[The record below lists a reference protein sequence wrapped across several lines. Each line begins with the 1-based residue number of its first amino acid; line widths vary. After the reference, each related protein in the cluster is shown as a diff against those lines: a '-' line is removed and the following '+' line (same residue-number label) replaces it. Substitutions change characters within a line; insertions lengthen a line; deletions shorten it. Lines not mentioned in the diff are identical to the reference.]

1 MSILP
6 ISALSSVTG
15 AGSVSA
21 AGGATVTASTDG
33 SGFAASMAGAID
45 NVQQLQSTANDLAV
59 KAVTGNLDDIAT
71 ATVAATRAQV
81 TTELVAAVRNDG
93 VNAFNK
99 IMEMPA

>member
-6 ISALSSVTG
+6 ISALSGVTG
-15 AGSVSA
+15 AGSIA
-21 AGGATVTASTDG
+21 PTGTVATASTDG
-33 SGFAASMAGAID
+33 SGFAASLAGAID
-45 NVQQLQSTANDLAV
+45 NVQQLQSNANDLAV

-81 TTELVAAVRNDG
+81 TTELVAAIRNDG

>member
-15 AGSVSA
+15 SGMVTGVGTA
-21 AGGATVTASTDG
+21 ATLSTGG
-33 SGFAASMAGAID
+33 SGFAASLAGAVD

-81 TTELVAAVRNDG
+81 TTELVAAIRNDG

>member
-6 ISALSSVTG
+6 VSALSGVTG
-15 AGSVSA
+15 SSTVAGLGS
-21 AGGATVTASTDG
+21 GAVASTGG
-33 SGFAASMAGAID
+33 SGFAASLAGAID

-93 VNAFNK
+93 INAFTK

>member
-6 ISALSSVTG
+6 ISALSGVTG
-15 AGSVSA
+15 SGSIAGIGTTA
-21 AGGATVTASTDG
+21 TASTDG
-33 SGFAASMAGAID
+33 SGFAASLAGAVD

-93 VNAFNK
+93 IDAFNK

>member
-1 MSILP
+1 MTITP
-6 ISALSSVTG
+6 ISAISSLTG
-15 AGSVSA
+15 ADPVSA
-21 AGGATVTASTDG
+21 ASATPSTDG
-33 SGFAASMAGAID
+33 SGFAASLAGAID
-45 NVQQLQSTANDLAV
+45 NVQQLQSTSNDLAV

-93 VNAFNK
+93 INAFNQ

>member
-6 ISALSSVTG
+6 ISALSGVTG
-15 AGSVSA
+15 AGSITQAGTA
-21 AGGATVTASTDG
+21 AASSTDG
-33 SGFAASMAGAID
+33 SGFAASLAGAID
-45 NVQQLQSTANDLAV
+45 NVQQLQSNANDLAV

>member
-1 MSILP
+1 M
-6 ISALSSVTG
+6 
-15 AGSVSA
+15 
-21 AGGATVTASTDG
+21 
-33 SGFAASMAGAID
+33 
-45 NVQQLQSTANDLAV
+45 QQLQSNANDLAV

>member
-6 ISALSSVTG
+6 VSALSGVTG
-15 AGSVSA
+15 SGTVAGVGTA
-21 AGGATVTASTDG
+21 AAASTGG
-33 SGFAASMAGAID
+33 SGFAASLAGAVD

-93 VNAFNK
+93 ISAFTK